1 MEIHVME
8 DELVLLVYI
17 YFMIIDK
24 HDQLILF

>member
-8 DELVLLVYI
+8 DEFVLLVYI